1 MSGHTNE
8 YIDEIDSQN
17 EIRAMYFLEGNN
29 GEKDKYFVT
38 IAESETIFWN
48 VKNEYKQLAKIE
60 SRVIPAEGFN

>member
-1 MSGHTNE
+1 
-8 YIDEIDSQN
+8 
-17 EIRAMYFLEGNN
+17 MYFLEGNN

>member
-48 VKNEYKQLAKIE
+48 VKNEFKQLAKIE